1 MGAFVTKKRWIIVI
15 IVAVLLVAIVGASI
29 AKSQK
34 QGFDVEVA
42 TVKRGDVAPTVT
54 ADGIVTA
61 KNTVN
66 ISSQIMGEITA
77 IPYKEGAHV
86 KKGDL
91 LVQINPDTYQRD
103 VLSGKANLDSA
114 EVAARQADVTLAQ
127 RKLDWERAQD
137 LFDKKILSVQQRDD
151 SKLAYDQAVL
161 GAKSSKAMVEQARAA
176 YQRAQDYLAK
186 TTMRSPIDGVVT
198 AVNAKEGET
207 AVMGTMNFAGTVILT
222 VSDLSEIIT
231 EVQVDEA
238 DFPRL
243 KMDQPVVVTVD
254 ALGGKKYDG
263 KVIEIGA
270 SAKAG
275 ASGVQSNIRQFTVK
289 VAIENPDA
297 LLRPGITARVRL
309 IADKRTGVL
318 RAPLGAIRTEEKE
331 GSQSFFVFT
340 DVKGK
345 ALKKA
350 VQTGLS
356 DDLYT
361 EIADGLKEGDKVV
374 SGPYRILRTMHDG
387 DKLKSKEVKEEDLKK
402 AKKDATKVEV
412 D

>member
-1 MGAFVTKKRWIIVI
+1 MTKKRWIIVAA
-15 IVAVLLVAIVGASI
+15 VATILIAILGASI
-29 AKSQK
+29 LKESK
-34 QGFDVEVA
+34 QGLDVEVA
-42 TVKRGDVAPTVT
+42 PVKKGDVAPTVT

-66 ISSQIMGEITA
+66 ISSQVMGEITA
-77 IPYKEGAHV
+77 IPFKEGSPV

-103 VLSGKANLDSA
+103 VVSGRANLDGTQVQAHQA
-114 EVAARQADVTLAQ
+114 EVTLAQ
-127 RKLDWERAQD
+127 RKLDWDRAQD
-137 LFDKKILSVQQRDD
+137 LYNKQIFSVQQRDD
-151 SKLAYDQAVL
+151 AKLAYDQAGL
-161 GAKSSKAMVEQARAA
+161 AAKSSLALVEQARAA

-186 TTMRSPIDGVVT
+186 TTMRSPINGVVT

-207 AVMGTMNFAGTVILT
+207 AMMGTMNIQGTVILT

-243 KMDQPVVVTVD
+243 KMGQPVMVTVD

-263 KVIEIGA
+263 RVVEIGA

-275 ASGVQSNIRQFTVK
+275 SLSTQSNIRQFTVK
-289 VAIENPDA
+289 VAIEKPDDQ
-297 LLRPGITARVRL
+297 LRPGITARVRL

-331 GSQSFFVFT
+331 GSQSFFVF
-340 DVKGK
+340 VCEK
-345 ALKKA
+345 KKA
-350 VQTGLS
+350 VKKVVKTGLS

-361 EIADGLKEGDKVV
+361 EITDGLKEGDKVV
-374 SGPYRILRTMHDG
+374 TGPYRLLRTMHDG
-387 DKLKSKEVKEEDLKK
+387 DKLKPKEVTEEDLKK
-402 AKKDATKVEV
+402 EKKDAVKVEV
-412 D
+412 N